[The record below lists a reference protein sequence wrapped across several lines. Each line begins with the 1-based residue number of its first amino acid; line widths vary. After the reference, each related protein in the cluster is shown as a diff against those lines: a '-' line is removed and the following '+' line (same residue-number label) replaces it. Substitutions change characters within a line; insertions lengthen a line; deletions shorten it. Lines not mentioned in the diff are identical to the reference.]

1 MNEAER
7 LAALN
12 LPLDRL
18 RSPEDRRVECVEFEV
33 DGWPKPIR
41 LNLTLDWGVGVGG
54 GLWAAGMLLINQLA
68 SRPAPFQEQMKG
80 CRILELVLIGDT

>member
-18 RSPEDRRVECVEFEV
+18 RSPEDRRVERVDFKV
-33 DGWPKPIR
+33 DGWPEPIR

-54 GLWAAGMLLINQLA
+54 GLWAAGMLLISQIA
-68 SRPAPFQEQMKG
+68 SRPEPFQMQMKG
-80 CRILELVLIGDT
+80 RRVLELVSET